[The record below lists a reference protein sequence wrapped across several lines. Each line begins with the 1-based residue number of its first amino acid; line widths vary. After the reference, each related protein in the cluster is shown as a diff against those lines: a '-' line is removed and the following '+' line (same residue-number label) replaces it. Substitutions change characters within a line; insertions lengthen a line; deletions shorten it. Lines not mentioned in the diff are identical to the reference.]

1 MMAIMTLS
9 RGPTRLFSRNQAA
22 PVEGIMKKILVAVSA
37 VALSGFATGAHAV
50 VNLTAETASP
60 TSAPGVSVVAF
71 AEAAAKHNVADM
83 QVTTGQTL
91 TNSVQNVAEGKS
103 DIAAAPFVL
112 PFLMSRAVGPYAKL
126 GKEKGA
132 ELTSKLAVLYTYRI
146 ACQGLY
152 AYDSSSFPGYDGIK
166 DATIYN
172 GPPRG
177 AALTNARDLVRLVTG
192 LEEKKDYTGVQ
203 VNWGQAVK
211 TIQDGSADAFVLPMS
226 FPDGRMTAALSSGDM
241 TIWSMPI
248 AAFDGEQ
255 FGKFTKRPGTVAVT
269 LPINEMGWK
278 SGVSVVS
285 EDDNFRCPGTVGGEI
300 VNTSMSFDTAKG
312 LTKAFLD
319 SLDDIKAKAP
329 FMANSWHGE
338 TDIALTDMC
347 GLNPLKYHPG
357 AVAAWEDAGYTIPDC
372 AK

>member
-1 MMAIMTLS
+1 
-9 RGPTRLFSRNQAA
+9 
-22 PVEGIMKKILVAVSA
+22 MKKLTTIISA
-37 VALSGFATGAHAV
+37 VIALGLGTAANAQ

-60 TSAPGVSVVAF
+60 GSAPGVSVISLSEV
-71 AEAAAKHNVADM
+71 AAKYNVADI

-112 PFLMSRAVGPYAKL
+112 PFLMSRAVGPYAKV

-132 ELTSKLAVLYTYRI
+132 ELTSNLRVLYTYRI
-146 ACQGLY
+146 ACQSLY
-152 AYDSSSFPGYDGIK
+152 AYDSSNFPGYEGIK
-166 DATIYN
+166 GARIFN

-192 LEEKKDYTGVQ
+192 LEEKKDYTGIQ

-211 TIQDGSADAFVLPMS
+211 TIQDGSASAFVLPVS
-226 FPDGRMTAALSSGDM
+226 FPDGRMTAAMASGDM
-241 TIWSMPI
+241 TMWSMPK
-248 AAFDGEQ
+248 AAFEGEA

-269 LPINEMGWK
+269 LPISDMGWS
-278 SGVSVVS
+278 SGVTVKS
-285 EDDNFRCPGTVGGEI
+285 EDDSFRCPGTVGGEI
-300 VNTSMSFDTAKG
+300 VNASMDFDTAKA

-319 SLDDIKAKAP
+319 GLKEVYHAKAP
-329 FMANSWHGE
+329 FMLNSWHGE

-357 AVAAWEDAGYTIPDC
+357 AVAAWEEAGHEIPSC